1 VTDTIPFIEDKIL
14 LGWIVGLRIVI
25 LQRFSRKIK
34 DSPKSVAR
42 DKITLDTNSENP
54 LCCLSSIWGNNS
66 TWESVWHTSIR
77 CSGPDTWA
85 VEERFLAHSKR
96 VLTTDCSPFQGVATE
111 ILPKTHDPA
120 YSSWTPRGLLRT
132 RSLSLS
138 SYPFFYSNRI
148 FFFIQKKFKFFFI
161 LFFQIF
167 FIQIFFY
174 SNFFIQSLFFI
185 LFFSNFLLFKYFFYS
200 NFLNSHS
207 LFFYSNFIQIE

>member
-161 LFFQIF
+161 LFFSNFFYSNFFFIQIFLFKAFFLFFFFQIFFYSNIF
-167 FIQIFFY
+167 FIQIF
-174 SNFFIQSLFFI
+174 
-185 LFFSNFLLFKYFFYS
+185 
-200 NFLNSHS
+200 
-207 LFFYSNFIQIE
+207 